1 MARRPPQ
8 IISRRA
14 VLAGLAATAAYS
26 PALAETV
33 QSGATTE
40 NGVGAVCS
48 ASGPDAE
55 RYGAAEG
62 YPIAD
67 PMLARQPGEP
77 HEVKYRV
84 GAYSHFDEIFPTRR
98 IKRAAAPWRFKR
110 SQADIR
116 YWYRGGRSSVTE
128 YMSRNP
134 VTGLLIAKQ
143 DQIFFEHYQ
152 YGRTDR
158 DRLLSQSMA
167 KTITGMLIGVAI
179 SEGAIKSVDDTPE
192 IYVPG
197 FKGTEYGKTPIR
209 DLLHMSSGVEYGED
223 KDGGR
228 DLDRLWIDMMGGYG
242 PPAKGTIDSIVQFN
256 RRIAA
261 PGTRFYYASIEA
273 DVLGVTLRYAVGKS
287 ASDYLHEKV
296 WEPIGAE
303 SDAAWLLD
311 SEGFEVA
318 HGFFNAV
325 LRDFARLGRLL
336 AHDGEW
342 NGQQILPTQWMI
354 DATTVRASD
363 GYLAPGRATPIL
375 GYGYLVWLL
384 PGTRHQFALIGANGQ
399 RICVDPT
406 SKLILV
412 QTAVDN
418 TDEVWRLWSALAEQF
433 G

>member
-1 MARRPPQ
+1 MARRPRQ

-14 VLAGLAATAAYS
+14 ALAGLAATAAYS
-26 PALAETV
+26 PAVAETI

-40 NGVGAVCS
+40 NGVGPVFS

-67 PMLARQPGEP
+67 PTLARQPGEP
-77 HEVKYRV
+77 HELKYRV

-98 IKRAAAPWRFKR
+98 IERAAAPWLFKR

-116 YWYRGGRSSVTE
+116 YWYRGGRSSVAE
-128 YMSRNP
+128 YLSRNP
-134 VTGLLIAKQ
+134 VTGLLIAK
-143 DQIFFEHYQ
+143 DDRILLENYQ

-158 DRLLSQSMA
+158 DRFLSQSMG
-167 KTITGMLIGVAI
+167 KTITAILIGLAI

-209 DLLHMSSGVEYGED
+209 DLLHMSSGVEFGEG

-273 DVLGVTLRYAVGKS
+273 DVLGVTLRYAVGKP

-303 SDAAWLLD
+303 SDATWLLASD
-311 SEGFEVA
+311 GFEVM
-318 HGFFNAV
+318 HGFLNAV

-342 NGQQILPTQWMI
+342 NGQQILPTQWMV

-363 GYLAPGRATPIL
+363 GYLAPGRAAPML

-384 PGTRHQFALIGANGQ
+384 PGTRRQFALIGANGQ
-399 RICVDPT
+399 RICVDPI

-412 QTAVDN
+412 QTAVEN
-418 TDEVWRLWSALAEQF
+418 TDEVWRLWSALVEQF

>member
-14 VLAGLAATAAYS
+14 ALAGLAATAAYS
-26 PALAETV
+26 PTVAETI
-33 QSGATTE
+33 QSSAMTE
-40 NGVGAVCS
+40 NGVGPIFS
-48 ASGPDAE
+48 ASGPDAG
-55 RYGAAEG
+55 RYGAAER

-67 PMLARQPGEP
+67 PTLARQPGEP
-77 HEVKYRV
+77 HELKYRV
-84 GAYSHFDEIFPTRR
+84 GAYSHFDEIFPARR
-98 IKRAAAPWRFKR
+98 IESAAAPWLFKR

-116 YWYRGGRSSVTE
+116 YWYRGGRSSVAE
-128 YMSRNP
+128 YLSRNP
-134 VTGLLIAKQ
+134 VTGLLIAK
-143 DQIFFEHYQ
+143 DDRILLENYQ

-167 KTITGMLIGVAI
+167 KTITAILIGLAI

-209 DLLHMSSGVEYGED
+209 DLLHMSSGVEFGEG

-228 DLDRLWIDMMGGYG
+228 DLNRLWIVMMGGYG
-242 PPAKGTIDSIVQFN
+242 PPAKGTIGSIVQFN

-273 DVLGVTLRYAVGKS
+273 DVLGVTLRCAVGKS

-303 SDAAWLLD
+303 SDATWLLASD
-311 SEGFEVA
+311 GFEVT

-336 AHDGEW
+336 AHDGAW
-342 NGQQILPTQWMI
+342 NGQQILPTGWMI

-363 GYLAPGRATPIL
+363 GYLAPGRATPML
-375 GYGYLVWLL
+375 GYGYLMWLL
-384 PGTRHQFALIGANGQ
+384 PGRRRQFALVGANGQ
-399 RICVDPT
+399 RICVDPS

-412 QTAVDN
+412 QTAVEN
-418 TDEVWRLWSALAEQF
+418 TEEVWRLWLALVEQF